1 MRLNVIFLHK
11 SHKYYIRIIKVLLH
25 SEIENSGT
33 PKVLVLYS
41 SYMKQKSCTGLDL
54 ISWILKLTAFLLH
67 THSRTSPE
75 WWDILS
81 HIHDRTL
88 TFLVLPADL
97 NLTEALMVKI
107 KETKDFC
114 HHALTPVPRRSALP
128 TKTLFSNI

>member
-1 MRLNVIFLHK
+1 M
-11 SHKYYIRIIKVLLH
+11 KVLLH

-33 PKVLVLYS
+33 PTGLVLYS
-41 SYMKQKSCTGLDL
+41 SYMRQKSCTGSEW
-54 ISWILKLTAFLLH
+54 ISWIIKLTAFLPH

-97 NLTEALMVKI
+97 YLTEALTVKI

-114 HHALTPVPRRSALP
+114 LHTLTPVPRKPTLP
-128 TKTLFSNI
+128 TETTLFSNIYSLTNVDIQRFSQQWL